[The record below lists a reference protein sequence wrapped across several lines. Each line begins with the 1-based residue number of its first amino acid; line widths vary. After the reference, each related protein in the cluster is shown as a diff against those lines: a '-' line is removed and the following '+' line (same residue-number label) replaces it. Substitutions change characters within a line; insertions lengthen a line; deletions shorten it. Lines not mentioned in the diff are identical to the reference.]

1 MTSFNKIDNCI
12 NTDNCNGWGEEQVR
26 AIEALGM
33 NLHALMVT
41 GDKEGKKV
49 WFNPLAYP
57 SRDALVDLAYSDSS
71 PLHCFIHCLLN
82 GEHI

>member
-1 MTSFNKIDNCI
+1 
-12 NTDNCNGWGEEQVR
+12 
-26 AIEALGM
+26 M